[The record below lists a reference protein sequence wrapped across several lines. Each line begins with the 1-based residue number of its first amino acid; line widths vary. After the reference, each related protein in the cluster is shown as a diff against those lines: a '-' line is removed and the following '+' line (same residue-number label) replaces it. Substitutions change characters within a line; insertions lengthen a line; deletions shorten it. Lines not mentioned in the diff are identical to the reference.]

1 MMHRSTPESQQHF
14 GTRTSLKVAL
24 NRAVRRPQ
32 GLLINRFGNLN
43 EPSINAIDM
52 KEMAQG
58 TDSLNMIEVT
68 TSQVPKYFQTNK
80 NTATF

>member
-1 MMHRSTPESQQHF
+1 MAQ
-14 GTRTSLKVAL
+14 

-32 GLLINRFGNLN
+32 GPMINRYSNLN